1 MPFSQDEG
9 YVPVEIADILDAI
22 RGYVNTQFGT
32 SYTSESFVG
41 TNFYKY
47 FYALA
52 QRMAENETKTS
63 EIFLKLQEYI
73 DITNERISRPVAT
86 NPGIIE
92 RLETEG
98 YTASVKPM
106 IEADAGKINICVD
119 VDDSDPDYADTKL
132 DICTII
138 KDSTAAGCVTQGSES
153 EAIVLSNGQSFDFKY
168 HLPDRKT
175 TLLRLTTVLSENN
188 QLVIGD
194 PDTTKANLLANIAA
208 NYRLGKNF
216 EPQRYFGVV
225 DAPWASSVS
234 LEWSINAGA
243 DWFTT
248 VYDANFDDL
257 FEIALEDVEL
267 VES

>member
-1 MPFSQDEG
+1 MPFSQDQG
-9 YVPVEIADILDAI
+9 YVPLEIADIMDAI

-32 SYTSESFVG
+32 TYTAESFVG

-52 QRMAENETKTS
+52 QRMAENELKTS

-73 DITNERISRPVAT
+73 DVTNERISRPVAT

-92 RLETEG
+92 KLESEG

-106 IEADAGKINICVD
+106 IEADAGEINICVD
-119 VDDSDPDYADTKL
+119 VNDADPDYADIKL
-132 DICTII
+132 DIATII
-138 KDSTAAGCVTQGSES
+138 KDSTAAGCVTLGAES
-153 EAIVLSNGQSFDFKY
+153 ETIVLSNGQSFDFKY

-175 TLLRLTTVLSENN
+175 ALLRLTTVLSENN

-194 PDTTKANLLANIAA
+194 PDDTKATLLANIAA

-216 EPQRYFGVV
+216 EPQRYFGIV
-225 DAPWASSVS
+225 DAPWASSVL
-234 LEWSINAGA
+234 LEYSINAGA
-243 DWFTT
+243 DYYSV
-248 VYDANFDDL
+248 VYDANFEDL
-257 FEIALEDVEL
+257 FEVSLADTTL

>member
-1 MPFSQDEG
+1 MPFSQDQG
-9 YVPVEIADILDAI
+9 YIPVEVADILDAI
-22 RGYVNTQFGT
+22 RVFVNTQFGT
-32 SYTSESFVG
+32 TYTAESFIG
-41 TNFYKY
+41 TNHYKN

-52 QRMAENETKTS
+52 QRMAENEIKTS
-63 EIFLKLQEYI
+63 EVFLKLQEYI
-73 DITNERISRPVAT
+73 TITNERISRPVAT

-92 RLETEG
+92 KLESEG
-98 YTASVKPM
+98 WVASVKPM
-106 IEADAGKINICVD
+106 IEADAGEINICVD
-119 VDDSDPDYADTKL
+119 VDDADPDYADFKL
-132 DICTII
+132 AIATII
-138 KDSTAAGCVTQGSES
+138 KDSTAAGCVTMGTET

-194 PDTTKANLLANIAA
+194 PDATKATLLANIAA

-216 EPQRYFGVV
+216 EPQRYFGIA
-225 DAPWASSVS
+225 DAPWAESVL
-234 LEWSINAGA
+234 LEWSINAGV
-243 DWFTT
+243 DYFST

-257 FEIALEDVEL
+257 FEVSLVDTEL

>member
-9 YVPVEIADILDAI
+9 YVPVAIADILDAI
-22 RGYVNTQFGT
+22 RGYLNTQFGT
-32 SYTSESFVG
+32 TYTAESFVG

-92 RLETEG
+92 KLETEG

-106 IEADAGKINICVD
+106 IDADAGKINICVD
-119 VDDSDPDYADTKL
+119 VDDAAPTYAATKL

-138 KDSTAAGCVTQGSES
+138 KDSTAAGCVTQGAEV

-225 DAPWASSVS
+225 DAPWASSVL

-243 DWFTT
+243 DYFST

-257 FEIALEDVEL
+257 FECALADVTL

>member
-9 YVPVEIADILDAI
+9 YVPVDISAIMDAI

-32 SYTSESFVG
+32 TYTTEQFVG

-52 QRMAENETKTS
+52 QRIAENETKTA
-63 EIFLKLQEYI
+63 EIFIKLQEYI
-73 DITNERISRPVAT
+73 DFTNERISRPVAT

-92 RLETEG
+92 KLETEG
-98 YTASVKPM
+98 WIASVKPM
-106 IEADAGKINICVD
+106 IEADAGEINICVD
-119 VDDSDPDYADTKL
+119 VDDSDPDYADFQL
-132 DICTII
+132 AIATII
-138 KDSTAAGCVTQGSES
+138 KDSTAAGCVTMGTES
-153 EAIVLSNGQSFDFKY
+153 QAIVLSNGQSFDFKY

-194 PDTTKANLLANIAA
+194 PDDTKATLLANISA

-216 EPQRYFGVV
+216 EPQRYFGIV
-225 DAPWASSVS
+225 DAPWAESVL
-234 LEWSINAGA
+234 LEYSINAGA
-243 DWFTT
+243 DWSSA
-248 VYDANFDDL
+248 VYNANFDDL
-257 FEIALEDVEL
+257 FERSLADVTL

>member
-32 SYTSESFVG
+32 TYTAESFVG

-92 RLETEG
+92 KLETEG
-98 YTASVKPM
+98 YTASLKAM
-106 IEADAGKINICVD
+106 IDADAGKINICVD
-119 VDDSDPDYADTKL
+119 VDDADPEYAATKL

-138 KDSTAAGCVTQGSES
+138 KDSTAAGCVTQGAEV

-194 PDTTKANLLANIAA
+194 PDTTKATLLANIAA
-208 NYRLGKNF
+208 NYKLGKNF
-216 EPQRYFGVV
+216 EPQRYFGIV
-225 DAPWASSVS
+225 DAPWAESVL
-234 LEWSINAGA
+234 LEWSINAGV
-243 DWFTT
+243 DYFST

-257 FEIALEDVEL
+257 FECALEDVTL